1 MLSILLIM
9 KKKIIQIRDYLSFVT
24 VEGENGSNVAEN
36 SNYELLFDDKTSVI
50 VDSKICDGKMLCIG
64 DEVFI
69 YNEVNLISRTPL
81 SPQELKKMIR
91 QKKSVIRSSFLLRCW
106 QELRR
111 HWYFETQEIRNISKY
126 NQL

>member
-9 KKKIIQIRDYLSFVT
+9 KKKIIQIRDYLSFAT

-36 SNYELLFDDKTSVI
+36 SNYELFFDDKTSVI

-91 QKKSVIRSSFLLRCW
+91 QKKIGYTIVILASLLAGIAAA
-106 QELRR
+106 LV
-111 HWYFETQEIRNISKY
+111 F
-126 NQL
+126 